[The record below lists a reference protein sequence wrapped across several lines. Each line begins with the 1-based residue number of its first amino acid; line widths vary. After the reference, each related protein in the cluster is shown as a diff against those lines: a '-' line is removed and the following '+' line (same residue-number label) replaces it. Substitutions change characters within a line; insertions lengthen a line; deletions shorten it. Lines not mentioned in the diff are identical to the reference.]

1 VRSFARVHA
10 RNRLGRIG
18 EGLATAHFQR
28 LGFRVLARNAR
39 TREGE
44 LDLIVF
50 DGETL
55 VFAEIKTRRSAGG
68 AGGLDPHET
77 PLAGLRAGQ
86 QRRIRRLACAWLADS
101 AQRRPRARKLRFDAV
116 GVVVD
121 GRGGLI
127 SLEHLEG
134 AF

>member
-1 VRSFARVHA
+1 MLE
-10 RNRLGRIG
+10 RN
-18 EGLATAHFQR
+18 
-28 LGFRVLARNAR
+28 VR

-44 LDLIVF
+44 IDLILF
-50 DGETL
+50 DGTVL
-55 VFAEIKTRRSAGG
+55 VFAEVKTRRSAGG
-68 AGGLDPHET
+68 EAGLDRRET

-86 QRRIRRLACAWLADS
+86 QRRIRRLAYAWLADS
-101 AQRRPRARKLRFDAV
+101 ARRRPRARTLRFDAL

-121 GRGGLI
+121 ARGRLV

>member
-10 RNRLGRIG
+10 RERLGRIG
-18 EGLATAHFQR
+18 EGLAAAHFQR
-28 LGFRVLARNAR
+28 LGFRVLERNAR

-55 VFAEIKTRRSAGG
+55 VFAEIKTRRRAG
-68 AGGLDPHET
+68 AAARLDPDET

-86 QRRIRRLACAWLADS
+86 QRRIRRLACAWLADR
-101 AQRRPRARKLRFDAV
+101 AQRRPHACKLRFDAV

-121 GRGGLI
+121 GRGRLI

>member
-1 VRSFARVHA
+1 VNARERV
-10 RNRLGRIG
+10 GRIG
-18 EGLATAHFQR
+18 EELAAAHFER
-28 LGFRVLARNAR
+28 LGFRVLERNAR

-55 VFAEIKTRRSAGG
+55 VFAEIKTRRSAG
-68 AGGLDPHET
+68 AAARLDPDET

-101 AQRRPRARKLRFDAV
+101 AQRRPHARKLRFDAV

>member
-1 VRSFARVHA
+1 VNARERV
-10 RNRLGRIG
+10 GRIG
-18 EGLATAHFQR
+18 EELAAAHFER
-28 LGFRVLARNAR
+28 LGFRVLERNAR

-55 VFAEIKTRRSAGG
+55 VFAEIKTRRSAG
-68 AGGLDPHET
+68 AAARLDPDET

-86 QRRIRRLACAWLADS
+86 QRRIRRLACAWLADRT
-101 AQRRPRARKLRFDAV
+101 QRRPHARKLRFDAV

-121 GRGGLI
+121 GRGRLI

>member
-55 VFAEIKTRRSAGG
+55 VFAEIKTRRSAAG
-68 AGGLDPHET
+68 AARLDPHET

-101 AQRRPRARKLRFDAV
+101 AQRRPHARKLRFDAV

-121 GRGGLI
+121 GRGRLV